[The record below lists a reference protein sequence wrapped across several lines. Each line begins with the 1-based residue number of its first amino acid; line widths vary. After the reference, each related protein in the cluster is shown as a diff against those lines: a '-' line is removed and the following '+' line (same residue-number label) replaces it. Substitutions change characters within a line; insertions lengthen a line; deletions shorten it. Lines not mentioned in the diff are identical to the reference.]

1 MIKSLYFQ
9 DLHNPP
15 ELEFFSIISTSNPL
29 SSNRQAVIN
38 PVGPDPKII
47 IFFPLFT
54 NYLFFY

>member
-29 SSNRQAVIN
+29 SSNRQAVNN
-38 PVGPDPKII
+38 PVGPYTKIKIYFLPI
-47 IFFPLFT
+47 I
-54 NYLFFY
+54 Y